1 MVIQLINKITP
12 KYLSRTVFNDII
24 VIQTI
29 QSYILLLYMQPRGNI
44 QDVNMYIYILVTTK
58 Q

>member
-1 MVIQLINKITP
+1 MVIQLINKITR

-24 VIQTI
+24 VMQTI

-44 QDVNMYIYILVTTK
+44 QDVNMYIYY
-58 Q
+58 